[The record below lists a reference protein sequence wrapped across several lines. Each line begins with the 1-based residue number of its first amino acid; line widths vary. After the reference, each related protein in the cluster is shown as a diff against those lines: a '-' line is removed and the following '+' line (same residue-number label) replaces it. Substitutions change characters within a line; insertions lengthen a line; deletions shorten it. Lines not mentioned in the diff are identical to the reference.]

1 MISSPLASKFKLVL
15 YPCTHLIMKTSTRIS
30 RLPFPVDA
38 IVNLSVNK
46 AIAPTHLL
54 SNFCRGYE
62 KKNVWIC
69 IDQKRTKKKQKQNNS
84 GRVDKKS
91 KLA

>member
-1 MISSPLASKFKLVL
+1 
-15 YPCTHLIMKTSTRIS
+15 MKTSTRIS

-62 KKNVWIC
+62 KKIC
-69 IDQKRTKKKQKQNNS
+69 MDMYRSEENKKTQKQNNS